1 MLSQEMNNR
10 VVRDVTRK
18 AEEDGAK
25 CPMAIMNDGVLEI
38 LCPQSG
44 RTFAIE
50 LKEIK
55 IQDEATTDN
64 RHRDDGD

>member
-1 MLSQEMNNR
+1 MNNR

-18 AEEDGAK
+18 AEEAGAK

-55 IQDEATTDN
+55 NKQDEATTDN